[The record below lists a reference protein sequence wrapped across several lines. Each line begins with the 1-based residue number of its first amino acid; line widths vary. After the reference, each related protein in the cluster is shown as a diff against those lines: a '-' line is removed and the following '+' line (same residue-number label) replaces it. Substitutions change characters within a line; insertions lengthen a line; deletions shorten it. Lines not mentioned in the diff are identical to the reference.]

1 MTDLFHQ
8 TPGNPLPENAA
19 GGFFTTRDGKK
30 IRYGLFAAVSRPLT
44 GTVVVLTGRNESI

>member
-30 IRYGLFAAVSRPLT
+30 IRYGLFASRLAVR
-44 GTVVVLTGRNESI
+44 